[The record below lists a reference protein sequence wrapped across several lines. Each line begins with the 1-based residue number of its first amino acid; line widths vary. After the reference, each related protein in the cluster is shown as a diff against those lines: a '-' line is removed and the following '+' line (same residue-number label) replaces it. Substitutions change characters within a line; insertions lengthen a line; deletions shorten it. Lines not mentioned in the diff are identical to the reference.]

1 LKYYRA
7 LLYLYGMNI
16 YSYFP
21 QSVHKDI
28 FNTLT
33 PNKPLVISGVSNMT
47 AKTYLVGDLINEKKF
62 ENVLWLTNN
71 NKDIYD
77 IKNNIPFWSSKKPL
91 ALDNL
96 SPEDQEDYRITE
108 TIASF
113 HSNGK
118 KIYILDK
125 KDLTF
130 PMPTFTEIEEA
141 GVLIKKGQD
150 MRIVEFF
157 NQLIHM
163 GYTPS
168 TDVTLN
174 KGECRR
180 AGGVVNIFA
189 PNYETVVKIEVDYD
203 TVAGIWE
210 YNQETKQLGKEL
222 SEVDFLPINFEMT
235 SGSILNFISS
245 KDLIILDDLDDDE
258 DGYEALLAKSQA
270 QKLIFTSFPR
280 NEDEYFHLRYLSV
293 LKYYNIFDL
302 LNDLRDKIQ
311 RGWKINIL
319 TKRVKEISSIFAEEN
334 IKYSLKNDP
343 ESKINLIDAVDLE
356 NVPSS
361 FQNPQTKVQLLTD
374 KEIFNLGRSRTQGVQ
389 KINLDFLT
397 GLRVGDL
404 VVHMD
409 HGIGRFLGV
418 VPKTIDEI
426 RREYLE
432 IGYAENDRLFIPI
445 DQADKISKYVGGEEN
460 EPQLTR
466 LGAVEWK
473 TVTQKIKKE
482 TEKIAK
488 ELLELYAE
496 RAQVKGHNYGPDT
509 DEQKRF
515 DASFQYEETP
525 GQMKA
530 IQDFKN
536 DMESDQPMDRLICG
550 DVGFGKTE
558 VAMRAAFKA
567 VQGGKQVGFI
577 SPITILADQH
587 YKSFSKRAEKHDIRL
602 EMLSRF
608 RTPKEQKV
616 ILEKLR
622 KGDIDVIIGTHR
634 LLQEDVKFLN
644 LGLIIIDE
652 EQRFG
657 VKQKER
663 FKSIRS
669 QVDILTLTATP
680 IPRTLNLALNKLRDI
695 STITTPPP
703 GRLPIITEVRR
714 YSDKL
719 IVDAITA
726 EVERGGQTYFLHNR
740 VETIESIA
748 EKLRKLVPK
757 AKFIVA
763 HGQLNP
769 HELERR
775 IMAFKEKEF
784 DVLVSSTIIE
794 NGIDLPSANTLIVDD
809 AENFGLSQLYQL
821 RGRIGRSKVQA
832 FAYFLY
838 QSRQL
843 RLDAKK
849 RLKAIVDASELGSGF
864 QVAMRDLEIRG
875 AGDVLGVSQHGT
887 IKVVGVNHFLR
898 MLNKTIDELRAGKK
912 IKPGAHAFDVSIE
925 LPLPAYIPDT
935 YIPDTKDKI
944 NVYQKLSAVEA
955 IDLLEELR
963 EDLIA
968 QYGHFPK
975 EVGNLFQILRIKIFA
990 KQAGLI
996 NVKSIPM
1003 GDAGRQIIL
1012 AMSTSITAEQIMN
1025 LLKHNTKW
1033 LISGDKLKIDMKDL
1047 GFNWQVKLEEN
1058 VEYLIPK
1065 KTRKLIYEKN
1075 SHKPLDK
1082 TEEKT

>member
-1 LKYYRA
+1 
-7 LLYLYGMNI
+7 MNI

-28 FNTLT
+28 FSAMT
-33 PNKPLVISGVSNMT
+33 PETPLVVSGVSNVA
-47 AKTYLVGDLINEKKF
+47 AKSYLMGDVINNKKF
-62 ENVLWLTNN
+62 KNVLWVTNDT
-71 NKDIYD
+71 KEIYD
-77 IKNNIPFWSSKKPL
+77 VRNNIPFWTSKKPII
-91 ALDNL
+91 LDNL
-96 SPEDQEDYRITE
+96 NREDQEDYRITE

-113 HSNGK
+113 HNDEDRV
-118 KIYILDK
+118 YIVDK
-125 KDLTF
+125 DDLTF
-130 PMPTFTEIEEA
+130 PIPTFAEIEEA
-141 GVLIKKGQD
+141 GILLKKGQD
-150 MRIVEFF
+150 MSIVEFF
-157 NQLIHM
+157 NQLIKM
-163 GYTPS
+163 GYKPS
-168 TDVTLN
+168 ADVSLK

-180 AGGVVNIFA
+180 AGGVLNIFA
-189 PNYETVVKIEVDYD
+189 PNYSTPVKVEVDYD

-222 SEVDFLPINFEMT
+222 KEVDFLPIHFDKA
-235 SGSILNFISS
+235 SGSLLDFIGE
-245 KDLIILDDLDDDE
+245 KDLIILDDLDEDDE
-258 DGYEALLAKSQA
+258 GYERLIRGSQA
-270 QKLIFTSFPR
+270 QKMHFTSFPK
-280 NEDEYFHLRYLSV
+280 NEEKYFHLRYLSV

-311 RGWKINIL
+311 REWKINIL
-319 TKRVKEISSIFAEEN
+319 TKRVKEISNIFNEEK
-334 IKYSLKNDP
+334 IKFSTTND
-343 ESKINLIDAVDLE
+343 SKCRINLIDAGELD
-356 NVPSS
+356 NVPAS
-361 FQNPQTKVQLLTD
+361 FQNPQLKIQLLTD
-374 KEIFNLGRSRTQGVQ
+374 KEIFNLGRTSRSGGVQ

-397 GLRVGDL
+397 GLRMGDL
-404 VVHMD
+404 VVHLD

-418 VPKTIDEI
+418 VPKTIDDI

-445 DQADKISKYVGGEEN
+445 DQADKISKYVGGEDN

-466 LGAVEWK
+466 LGASEWK
-473 TVTQKIKKE
+473 TVTQKVKKE
-482 TEKIAK
+482 TEKIAR
-488 ELLELYAE
+488 ELLELYAK
-496 RAQVKGHNYGPDT
+496 RAQAKGHNYGPDT
-509 DEQKRF
+509 NDQHEF
-515 DASFQYEETP
+515 ESAFPYEETP

-530 IQDFKN
+530 IQDIKN
-536 DMESDQPMDRLICG
+536 DMESDKPMDRLVCG

-567 VQGGKQVGFI
+567 VQGGKQVAFI

-587 YKSFSKRAEKHDIRL
+587 YKSFQKRVGEHPTRI

-608 RTPKEQKV
+608 KNPKEQKV

-622 KGDIDVIIGTHR
+622 KGDVDVVIGTHR
-634 LLQEDVKFLN
+634 LLQDDVKFFN
-644 LGLIIIDE
+644 LGLVIIDE

-657 VKQKER
+657 VKQKEK
-663 FKSIRS
+663 FKTIRN

-680 IPRTLNLALNKLRDI
+680 IPRTLNFALNKLRDI

-714 YSDKL
+714 YGDNL
-719 IVDAITA
+719 IIDGIEA
-726 EVERGGQTYFLHNR
+726 EVKRGGQVYFLHNR
-740 VETIESIA
+740 VQTIESIA
-748 EKLRKLVPK
+748 AKLKKLMPNIRFV
-757 AKFIVA
+757 VA

-769 HELERR
+769 HELEKR
-775 IMAFKEKEF
+775 ILAFKEKEY

-821 RGRIGRSKVQA
+821 RGRIGRGKVQA
-832 FAYFLY
+832 YAFFLY
-838 QSRQL
+838 QARQL

-898 MLNKTIDELRAGKK
+898 MLNKTIDEIKAGRSSSQREQT
-912 IKPGAHAFDVSIE
+912 PDVSIE
-925 LPLPAYIPDT
+925 LPLPAYIPDA

-944 NVYQKLSAVEA
+944 NAYQKLSSVET

-968 QYGHFPK
+968 QYGHLQK
-975 EVGNLFQILRIKIFA
+975 EVSNLFQILRIKIFA

-996 NVKSIPM
+996 NVKSVPV
-1003 GDAGRQIIL
+1003 GNAGREVIL
-1012 AMSTSITAEQIMN
+1012 HMSPSVTAEPIMN
-1025 LLKHNTKW
+1025 LLKHNSSW
-1033 LISGDKLKIDMKDL
+1033 LISGDKLKIDLKDL
-1047 GFNWQVKLEEN
+1047 GFNWAAKLEEN

-1065 KTRKLIYEKN
+1065 QEKEAKKEETKLSN
-1075 SHKPLDK
+1075 
-1082 TEEKT
+1082 